1 MPNPSTPAA
10 TNLQTL
16 PPVINLP
23 FVQPGTGIL
32 TPTGLQVL
40 QALYAL
46 LSGGGGI
53 IDLIA
58 TVSGPGVTGAQVE
71 SAIAQDVRAQALLPA
86 GQIATLAGVVA
97 GLGLPLAPIDY
108 RETSSSPVTWLPVL
122 AGSGTAGVQTY
133 TTQAGLYAELG
144 PVSIATFDI
153 ALSAFDAATAGSLTI
168 TGLPHNSNDALKASG
183 SLSAWGDAT
192 LTAAYSEL
200 GLVAAPGSAVLSLVQ
215 SGSGQPVLDLPA
227 AGGSA
232 SLTLTG
238 VATYFR

>member
-1 MPNPSTPAA
+1 MPNPSNPATA
-10 TNLQTL
+10 AGQSL

-71 SAIAQDVRAQALLPA
+71 AGIAQDIRANAFQPFGQMAALA
-86 GQIATLAGVVA
+86 GQVA
-97 GLGLPLAPIDY
+97 ALGPRLAPIDY
-108 RETSSSPVTWLPVL
+108 RESSPSPVLWRPVL

-133 TTQAGLYAELG
+133 TTQAGLFSELG
-144 PVSIATFDI
+144 PLSIATFDI
-153 ALSAFDAATAGSLTI
+153 ALSAFDAATAGGLII
-168 TGLPHNSNDALKASG
+168 TGLPRAANDAIKASG
-183 SLSAWGDAT
+183 ALSAWGNTT
-192 LTAAYSEL
+192 LTAAYTSL
-200 GLVAAPGSAVLSLVQ
+200 GIDMAAGSSQIALVQ
-215 SGSGQPVLDLPA
+215 SGSAQPVLALPA

-232 SLTLTG
+232 TMTLTG
-238 VATYFR
+238 VVTFFR